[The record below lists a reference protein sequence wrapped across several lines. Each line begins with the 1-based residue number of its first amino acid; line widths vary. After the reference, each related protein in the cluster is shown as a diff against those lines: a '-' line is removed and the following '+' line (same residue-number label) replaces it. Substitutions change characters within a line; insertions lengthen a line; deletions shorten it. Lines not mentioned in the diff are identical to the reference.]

1 MIGQLFW
8 SFLKIGALTFGGGY
22 AMIAIIEH
30 EVITRRGWIAR
41 SDFLDLLALAQ
52 SAPGPISLNTAVFV
66 GYRLKGLRGAFAS
79 ILGIVIPSFVIIL
92 LVALLFADVRHN
104 PYVDA
109 AFKGMRP
116 AVIAL
121 IVTPIFSLTRGM
133 NRWLWCVIGITA
145 LAVWWLGWSPIYLLG
160 AAAICGIIWELW
172 IVKGRQR

>member
-1 MIGQLFW
+1 
-8 SFLKIGALTFGGGY
+8 
-22 AMIAIIEH
+22 MIAIIEH

-121 IVTPIFSLTRGM
+121 IVAPIFSLTRGM

-160 AAAICGIIWELW
+160 AAAIGGIIWELW